1 MARLTTLSEAA
12 GSVPDGALLTLG
24 GFQLNRAPMALV
36 FELLRLKRQGLR
48 IVTPPN
54 PLPLDLLVG
63 AGAAAEIEFGFL
75 GFQYE
80 DGFVVA
86 PSVRRAIE
94 RGSVRWRERDV
105 YEIVQG
111 LRAAA
116 FGVRFLPAPGVERSD
131 YPRVNQ
137 TPYVADPEGDGE
149 TPVALPVGPD
159 VALIHA
165 QAADRRGNLYVS
177 DLYAEDLLAR
187 AAGRVVATAEEV
199 VERLERPTIPH
210 TLVDVVAPVRGGAFP
225 TSCHRHYPFSTAHL
239 REYVALASE
248 DRLDDYLGRYVKGTP
263 DHAAFL
269 AAAGWH
275 GSWKEAFPERPRVRP
290 AHAETAMHP
299 ADSAAPVTRTAASGR
314 MAAPTPAHAEPQ
326 AADRLLAGMARRV
339 ADGDVVVTGV
349 ASALPMLAIAL
360 ARATHAPRLT
370 YINCVGAIDPEVRAA
385 SFTSVDVGLLDGCAA
400 TITLPDLFD
409 LAREW
414 RIDLMFFGAAQVDRE
429 ARMNLTCIGDYVRPK
444 VKLPGPA
451 GSSSMR
457 PYIRKVVIVVPRH
470 TPRSL
475 VERVDFATS
484 IASPGNRE
492 TVVISDLAVLRLH
505 DGRLALVS
513 RHAGVTAEELG
524 RRTGFPLEA
533 GEAAAPTPEPT
544 AEELSVL
551 QRLDPGGIRH
561 RLA

>member
-36 FELLRLKRQGLR
+36 LELIRQGRKGLR
-48 IVTPPN
+48 IVTLPN

-63 AGAAAEIEFGFL
+63 AGAAPEIEFGFL

-94 RGSVRWRERDV
+94 RGTVRWRERDV

-131 YPRVNQ
+131 YPRVNR
-137 TPYVADPEGDGE
+137 TPFVADPGGDGE

-187 AAGRVVATAEEV
+187 AAGRVVATAEEI

-210 TLVDVVAPVRGGAFP
+210 TLVDLVAPVQGGAFP

-239 REYVALASE
+239 REYVTLASE

-290 AHAETAMHP
+290 AQAAEAPARDRHAAHSPGP
-299 ADSAAPVTRTAASGR
+299 AQ
-314 MAAPTPAHAEPQ
+314 PQ
-326 AADRLLAGMARRV
+326 AADRLLAGMARRI

-429 ARMNLTCIGDYVRPK
+429 ARMNLTCIGDYAQPRI
-444 VKLPGPA
+444 KLPGPA

-457 PYIRKVVIVVPRH
+457 PYVRKVVIVVPRH

-492 TVVISDLAVLRLH
+492 TAVMSDLAVLLLH
-505 DGRLALVS
+505 DGGLRLAS
-513 RHAGVTAEELG
+513 RHAGVTAEELI
-524 RRTGFPLEA
+524 RKTGFPLEV
-533 GEAAAPTPEPT
+533 GEAAMTPDPTPQEMS
-544 AEELSVL
+544 AL